1 MFRRLFQGVQND
13 QNSSYELDSITNFD
27 EYTFSELA
35 VKILYLNKGFSV
47 QRLNQTSDSFS
58 GIFESERTKLVLSYN
73 RDGIFVAKISEIWK

>member
-27 EYTFSELA
+27 EYTFYELA

-47 QRLNQTSDSFS
+47 HRLNQTSDSFS

>member
-47 QRLNQTSDSFS
+47 QRLNQTSDSFL
-58 GIFESERTKLVLSYN
+58 GTFESERTKLVLCYN